1 MSTLFKRIWE
11 SLSEILWKKT
21 QNVNVEK
28 LPQQNRERPAVT
40 FNGNIYGPIFIVG
53 NMHIEHSELSLNSGT
68 YVQNGL
74 PPTSHSV

>member
-40 FNGNIYGPIFIVG
+40 FNGTINGPIIFAENI
-53 NMHIEHSELSLNSGT
+53 HIEHGELFLSPET